1 MNPPKP
7 FIQRSISLL
16 WIAST
21 AMVIYLSLYP
31 RLEIPYGFIDAD
43 KIGHLL
49 AYLWLSAL
57 PFFAFQVPKTA
68 LVGALSML
76 PLSIGLEFAQ
86 HYVPGRCFSVADLV
100 ANGLGVMMGIWL
112 ARSCRR
118 FLFGRA
124 G

>member
-7 FIQRSISLL
+7 FIRRSILWV
-16 WIAST
+16 WIASV

-31 RLEIPYGFIDAD
+31 SLEIPYGFIDAD
-43 KIGHLL
+43 KIVHLL

-57 PFFAFQVPKTA
+57 PFFGFQVPKAA
-68 LVGALSML
+68 LAGALCML

-86 HYVPGRCFSVADLV
+86 HYVPERCFSPADLA
-100 ANGLGVMMGIWL
+100 ANCLGVMMGIWL
-112 ARSCRR
+112 ARSSKR
-118 FLFGRA
+118 FLFNRA